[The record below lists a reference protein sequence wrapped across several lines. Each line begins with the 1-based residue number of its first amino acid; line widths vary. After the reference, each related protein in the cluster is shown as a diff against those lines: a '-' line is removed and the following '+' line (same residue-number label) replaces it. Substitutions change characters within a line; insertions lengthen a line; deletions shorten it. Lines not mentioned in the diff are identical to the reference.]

1 MTTTEY
7 ESKRPPAHFLTETVC
22 GMLAFD
28 GKPYTLSIEQQVA
41 WDERFGKL
49 VNRHGEDKTLDLLR
63 EFFETGR
70 LKKSSRPGDFAEFVA
85 KITSD
90 STGSWTARSDE
101 WDRAVSRVHLH
112 AQNASRGPQR
122 LPEAVLL
129 RLLTECHNDLQ
140 AAAIPADLSDE
151 LRETRKREEWPAI
164 KAVLVEVWGAELVK
178 EWRAWRAESIEK
190 VKTGGGYRLP
200 RMGGQS

>member
-49 VNRHGEDKTLDLLR
+49 ITRHGDDKIVDLLS

-70 LKKSSRPGDFAEFVA
+70 LKKSSRPGDFADFVA
-85 KITSD
+85 RTTSD
-90 STGSWTARSDE
+90 NAGAWMGRSDE
-101 WDRAVSRVHLH
+101 WDKAVARTRQH
-112 AQNASRGPQR
+112 AQNAAGVA
-122 LPEAVLL
+122 ETVLL
-129 RLLTECHNDLQ
+129 ALLTECHNDLQ
-140 AAAIPADLSDE
+140 AASIPPDLSDE
-151 LRETRKREEWPAI
+151 LRQTRKREEWPAI
-164 KAVLVEVWGAELVK
+164 KSVLVSCWGADLVK
-178 EWRAWRAESIEK
+178 RWREWRAETIAEI
-190 VKTGGGYRLP
+190 KTGGGYRLP
-200 RMGGQS
+200 RLGGAV